1 MKKLGMKTFREIMA
15 KLPQEEQEK
24 IRQIKEEMMIDLQL
38 HNIREELE
46 ITQKELAE
54 TLGIAQ
60 PSVVA
65 LEKRGKDIKLSSL
78 KRYIE
83 AMGGKLSL
91 SVELP
96 NNSKTVSFRI

>member
-1 MKKLGMKTFREIMA
+1 MKKLGMKSFDDIMA
-15 KLPQEEQEK
+15 ALPKERQDK
-24 IRQIKEEMMIDLQL
+24 IRKISEEMMIDLQL
-38 HNIREELE
+38 QHIREELE

-54 TLGIAQ
+54 SLGIAQ

>member
-1 MKKLGMKTFREIMA
+1 MKKLGMKTFREVMA
-15 KLPQEEQEK
+15 ELPQEEREK

-78 KRYIE
+78 NRYIE
-83 AMGGKLSL
+83 AMCGKLSL

>member
-1 MKKLGMKTFREIMA
+1 MKSFDEIMA
-15 KLPQEEQEK
+15 ELPKERQEK
-24 IRQIKEEMMIDLQL
+24 IRKMSEEMMIDLQL
-38 HNIREELE
+38 QQIREELE

>member
-1 MKKLGMKTFREIMA
+1 MKTFREIMA
-15 KLPQEEQEK
+15 KLPQEEREK

-96 NNSKTVSFRI
+96 DNSKTVSFRI

>member
-1 MKKLGMKTFREIMA
+1 MKKLGMKSFDDIMA
-15 KLPQEEQEK
+15 ALPKERQDK
-24 IRQIKEEMMIDLQL
+24 IRKISEEMMIDLQL
-38 HNIREELE
+38 QHIREELE
-46 ITQKELAE
+46 MTQKQLADA
-54 TLGIAQ
+54 LGIAQ

>member
-1 MKKLGMKTFREIMA
+1 MKTFREVMA
-15 KLPQEEQEK
+15 ELPQEEQEK
-24 IRQIKEEMMIDLQL
+24 IRQIKDEMMIDLQL
-38 HNIREELE
+38 NNIREELE

>member
-15 KLPQEEQEK
+15 KLPQEEREK

>member
-1 MKKLGMKTFREIMA
+1 MKSFDDIMA
-15 KLPQEEQEK
+15 ALPKERQDK
-24 IRQIKEEMMIDLQL
+24 IRKISEEMMIDLQL
-38 HNIREELE
+38 QHIREELE
-46 ITQKELAE
+46 MTQKQLADA
-54 TLGIAQ
+54 LGIAQ

>member
-1 MKKLGMKTFREIMA
+1 MKKLDMKTFDELMA
-15 KLPQEEQEK
+15 ELPKERQEK
-24 IRQIKEEMMIDLQL
+24 IHQMAEEMMIDLQL
-38 HNIREELE
+38 QHIREELQL
-46 ITQKELAE
+46 TQKQMAE
-54 TLGIAQ
+54 ALGIAQ

-96 NNSKTVSFRI
+96 NANKTVSFRI

>member
-1 MKKLGMKTFREIMA
+1 MKTFREVMA
-15 KLPQEEQEK
+15 ELPQEEQEK

-38 HNIREELE
+38 QRIREELE

-54 TLGIAQ
+54 SLGIAQ

>member
-1 MKKLGMKTFREIMA
+1 MKTFREVMA
-15 KLPQEEQEK
+15 ELPKERQEK
-24 IRQIKEEMMIDLQL
+24 IRKMSEEMMIDLQL
-38 HNIREELE
+38 QHIREELE

-54 TLGIAQ
+54 SLGIAQ

>member
-1 MKKLGMKTFREIMA
+1 MKKLGMKTFREVMA
-15 KLPQEEQEK
+15 ELPKERQEK
-24 IRQIKEEMMIDLQL
+24 IRKMSEEMMIDLQL
-38 HNIREELE
+38 QHIREELE

-54 TLGIAQ
+54 SLGIAQ

>member
-1 MKKLGMKTFREIMA
+1 MKKLGMKSFDDIMA
-15 KLPQEEQEK
+15 ALPKERQDK
-24 IRQIKEEMMIDLQL
+24 IRKISEEMMIDLQL

-46 ITQKELAE
+46 MTQKQLADA
-54 TLGIAQ
+54 LGIAQ

>member
-1 MKKLGMKTFREIMA
+1 MKSFDDIMA
-15 KLPQEEQEK
+15 ALPKERQDK
-24 IRQIKEEMMIDLQL
+24 IRKISEEMMIDLQL
-38 HNIREELE
+38 QHIREELE

-54 TLGIAQ
+54 SLGIAQ

>member
-1 MKKLGMKTFREIMA
+1 MKKLCMKTFRKVMA
-15 KLPQEEQEK
+15 ELPKKQQEK
-24 IRQIKEEMMIDLQL
+24 IRKMSEEMMIDLQL
-38 HNIREELE
+38 QHIREELE

-54 TLGIAQ
+54 SLSIAQ

-96 NNSKTVSFRI
+96 NNGKTVSFRI

>member
-1 MKKLGMKTFREIMA
+1 MKKLTLRTYDEEFA
-15 KLPQEEQEK
+15 KLPKERQEK
-24 IRQIKEEMMIDLQL
+24 IKRGAEEMMIDLQL

-46 ITQKELAE
+46 MTQKQLADA
-54 TLGIAQ
+54 LGIAQ

-96 NNSKTVSFRI
+96 DSHKTVSFRI

>member
-1 MKKLGMKTFREIMA
+1 MKKLGMKTFREVMA
-15 KLPQEEQEK
+15 ELPQEEQEK
-24 IRQIKEEMMIDLQL
+24 IRQIKDEMMIDLQL
-38 HNIREELE
+38 NNIREELE

>member
-1 MKKLGMKTFREIMA
+1 MKKLGMKSFDEIMA
-15 KLPQEEQEK
+15 ELPKERQEK
-24 IRQIKEEMMIDLQL
+24 IRKMSEEMMIDLQL
-38 HNIREELE
+38 QQIREELE